1 MGNASSKNDIEA
13 VVIPTKT
20 LERLIDSIDKLSTA
34 VTILNQTVS
43 QSKKP
48 EVDNEDDE
56 DDDSISEPKG
66 IGNKPIAIKSP
77 WNKVDVLDDTFMA
90 MEDQADLD
98 EIDKLLKSSPH
109 GPDLDVWKALPHLDW
124 DYRRRL
130 NWLSKDE
137 RGSNQGGPFIP
148 TTIRYYANNH
158 EERLRIQKILFL
170 NLSKCFWHSGRRQS
184 EEFSAI
190 RGMLDMGP
198 LVALIGTR
206 LPKHR
211 DLLDRQ
217 PSDPVTILR
226 VLIEMLRMIPQEKN
240 DWEIDHIPWVERATL
255 GDLLKRCYQRKILVQ
270 PGKEDLYSHK
280 LHSGYAGNAMLLIN
294 NWSWFTYI
302 SVSDALSVD
311 GLRSLSL
318 MRVWQYSQT
327 DDERRRPFEKAP
339 SDSFRSRDL
348 CADVLRNVCKIQ
360 IEWTALIGEHLD
372 LDIENSTLKVF
383 CFGFVTDSLPIFH
396 FCPFGGPLVD
406 ELRNT
411 YSLLFRSLNDSYAT
425 NLAEYGCLPVPE
437 WLLVQY
443 GDENGLLS
451 RKIAKNMSY
460 FINKER
466 PWLSDTEFHVEPLKK
481 PMPPIQLFER

>member
-20 LERLIDSIDKLSTA
+20 LERLIESIDKLSTA

-48 EVDNEDDE
+48 EVDDEDDE

-66 IGNKPIAIKSP
+66 TGNKPIAIKSP
-77 WNKVDVLDDTFMA
+77 WNKVDVLDDTFIA
-90 MEDQADLD
+90 MEDQAELD
-98 EIDKLLKSSPH
+98 EIDKLLTSSPH

-137 RGSNQGGPFIP
+137 RGSNQGGSFIP
-148 TTIRYYANNH
+148 TTIDITPIITR
-158 EERLRIQKILFL
+158 
-170 NLSKCFWHSGRRQS
+170 SCFWHSGRRQS
-184 EEFSAI
+184 QEFSAI

-206 LPKHR
+206 LPEHR

-240 DWEIDHIPWVERATL
+240 DWEIDHTPWVERATL
-255 GDLLKRCYQRKILVQ
+255 GDLLTRCYQRKILVQ
-270 PGKEDLYSHK
+270 PGNEDLNSHK
-280 LHSGYAGNAMLLIN
+280 LHSGYTMNAMLLIN
-294 NWSWFTYI
+294 IWSWFTYI

-327 DDERRRPFEKAP
+327 DDESMRPFEKAP

-348 CADVLRNVCKIQ
+348 CADVLRNVCKLQ

-383 CFGFVTDSLPIFH
+383 WFGFETDSLPIF
-396 FCPFGGPLVD
+396 
-406 ELRNT
+406 
-411 YSLLFRSLNDSYAT
+411 
-425 NLAEYGCLPVPE
+425 
-437 WLLVQY
+437 Q
-443 GDENGLLS
+443 
-451 RKIAKNMSY
+451 
-460 FINKER
+460 
-466 PWLSDTEFHVEPLKK
+466 
-481 PMPPIQLFER
+481 